1 MTAIADCPD
10 PGLKSLQMLEKTLL
24 TSRCQQQVRSILFA
38 GCSGTT
44 EKEKNMNKVNH
55 IPAGF
60 QPITPYLI
68 VKGAAEAI
76 RFYQQAFCAIE
87 VGRITT
93 PDGVIG
99 HAELKIDEARLMLS
113 EEMPAWKNKSPRT
126 LGGTSV
132 GIVLYVP
139 DVDTTFQ
146 RALDAGATQVE
157 PLQNQFY
164 GDRAGMLTDP
174 FGHNWYIMTH
184 IEDVSF
190 PETQRRSDAMFV
202 AQH

>member
-1 MTAIADCPD
+1 
-10 PGLKSLQMLEKTLL
+10 
-24 TSRCQQQVRSILFA
+24 VRSILLA
-38 GCSGTT
+38 GFPGDNARG
-44 EKEKNMNKVNH
+44 ENMNKVNH

-60 QPITPYLI
+60 QPITPYLV

-76 RFYQQAFCAIE
+76 RFYQQAFGAIE

-113 EEMPAWKNKSPRT
+113 EEMPAWKNKSPKT

-132 GIVLYVP
+132 GIALYVP
-139 DVDTTFQ
+139 DVDATFR
-146 RALDAGATQVE
+146 RALDAGATAVE
-157 PLQNQFY
+157 PVKDQFY

-174 FGHNWYIMTH
+174 FGHNWHVMTH

-190 PETQRRSDAMFV
+190 PETQKRCDAIFV
-202 AQH
+202 AQ